1 MTPTFADQ
9 GLRPDVVASLAKRGI
24 HDPFPIQT
32 LTLRDALAGRD
43 VSGKAPTGSGKTL
56 AFGLPLVASV
66 AKALPRRPTGLVL
79 VPTRELASQVC
90 DELRLLAA
98 PYGHKVSAF
107 YGGVGFGGQKAALKK
122 GVEVV
127 VACPG
132 RLADLI
138 QQGELKLDHVQVV
151 VIDEADRM
159 ADMGFLPEVTRLLD
173 QTPDDRQ
180 TLLFSAT
187 LDGAVDKLVRK
198 YQADPVRHELLDEP
212 TVSTAATHRFWKV
225 SSTERVKLCAEAIA
239 ASGPTI
245 VFCRTKRG
253 TDRLARR
260 LEDTGVRAAAI
271 HGDRSQRQR
280 ERALAEF
287 TAGRVQALVATDVA
301 ARGIHVDDVSCV
313 IHFDPPADAKDYVH
327 RSGRTARAG
336 ARGSVISLVEPNKAR
351 DVKTMQRLLDLPQGL
366 TEPDLHSIRTPPP
379 RGDAPHRNSHPTNGR
394 DSNNGPA
401 AKGSEA
407 SRPVT
412 VTGNGG
418 FAGAD
423 NRTHQAHRP
432 TASPHRTD
440 RPDRHQS
447 RRTSR
452 HPTAPR
458 RQAMPTGTVK
468 WFNSEKGFGF
478 IAREDGPDVF
488 VHFSAIQG
496 SGYRNL
502 EEGQNVEFDVA
513 PGRKGEQAENV
524 KVV

>member
-9 GLRPDVVASLAKRGI
+9 GLRPDVVASLAQRGI

-56 AFGLPLVASV
+56 AFGLPLLAGIDRAV
-66 AKALPRRPTGLVL
+66 PRRPTGLVL

-90 DELRLLAA
+90 DELRLLAR
-98 PYGHKVSAF
+98 PYGHKVSAV

-122 GVEVV
+122 GVEVL

-138 QQGELKLDHVQVV
+138 QQGEVKLDHVQVV
-151 VIDEADRM
+151 VVDEADRM

-173 QTPDDRQ
+173 RTPDDRQ

-187 LDGAVDKLVRK
+187 LDGAVDQLVRR
-198 YQADPVRHELLDEP
+198 YQADPVRHEVAGEP
-212 TVSTAATHRFWKV
+212 ADRTAATHRFWKV
-225 SSTERVKLCAEAIA
+225 TAPDRVRLCAQVIA
-239 ASGPTI
+239 AAGPTI

-260 LEDTGVRAAAI
+260 LEQAGVRAAAI

-313 IHFDPPADAKDYVH
+313 VHFDPPADAKDYVH

-336 ARGSVISLVEPNKAR
+336 ARGSVVSLVEGSKAS
-351 DVKTMQRLLDLPQGL
+351 DVKALQRALDLPLGL
-366 TEPDLHSIRTPPP
+366 AEPDVATLERSRST
-379 RGDAPHRNSHPTNGR
+379 RPHQ
-394 DSNNGPA
+394 PA
-401 AKGSEA
+401 RSA
-407 SRPVT
+407 
-412 VTGNGG
+412 
-418 FAGAD
+418 
-423 NRTHQAHRP
+423 
-432 TASPHRTD
+432 ASPHRTD
-440 RPDRHQS
+440 RHRTDRHQT

-458 RQAMPTGTVK
+458 RQEMPTGTVK